1 MENKAQ
7 LGLPEPGVPHEALE
21 YRAAVRRHYA
31 PGVTRPPTNADIAA
45 AHLPR
50 FSARGW
56 DHRKQL
62 LRSGK
67 LGGRDWVEAWPPP
80 RDWHPLWEALVDMPS
95 SLVEPDGSDGQM
107 HLLVDEVYDPHNGR
121 LIERRII
128 KTLGHI
134 GASAAVFVYGAL
146 DAIDGRTDGLVQ
158 VTRFLR
164 HAFQTILPWMC
175 DNLS

>member
-1 MENKAQ
+1 VENKAQ

-21 YRAAVRRHYA
+21 YRAAVKRHYG
-31 PGVTRPPTNADIAA
+31 PGVTRAPRNADIAA
-45 AHLPR
+45 AHRPR
-50 FSARGW
+50 LSTRGW

-67 LGGRDWVEAWPPP
+67 LGGRDWVEVWPPP
-80 RDWHPLWEALVDMPS
+80 RDWHPSWAALVDTP
-95 SLVEPDGSDGQM
+95 LLAEPDGSDGQM

-134 GASAAVFVYGAL
+134 GASAAVCAYGVL
-146 DAIDGRTDGLVQ
+146 DTIDGRIDNLFQ
-158 VTRFLR
+158 VGRFLK
-164 HAFQTILPWMC
+164 HAFETILPWVC
-175 DNLS
+175 DILA